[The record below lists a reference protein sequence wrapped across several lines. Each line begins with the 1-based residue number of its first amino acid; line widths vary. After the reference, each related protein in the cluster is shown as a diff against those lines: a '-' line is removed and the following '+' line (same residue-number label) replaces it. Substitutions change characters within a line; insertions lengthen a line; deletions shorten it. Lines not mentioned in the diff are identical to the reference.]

1 MSYSVEHINLPK
13 AELIYVK
20 DFFSEKESKVYFEY
34 LKQQI
39 NWQHDQIKVFGK
51 VYDQPRLTA
60 LYAENKKAYSY
71 SNIVMH
77 PHQFTNELLKIKNK
91 IVTFSNEKFTTCL
104 LNYYRTGQDSNGW
117 HADDEKELGVNP
129 VIASM
134 SFGAKRKFKM
144 RKKDNHQE
152 KFDIELSAGSLL
164 IMKGE
169 TQHFWQHQIPKT
181 AKKIDPRIN
190 LTFRKIE

>member
-13 AELIYVK
+13 AELIFVK

-91 IVTFSNEKFTTCL
+91 IETFSNEKFTTCL

-181 AKKIDPRIN
+181 TKKIEPRIN

>member
-91 IVTFSNEKFTTCL
+91 IETFSNEKFTTCL
-104 LNYYRTGQDSNGW
+104 LNYYRNGQDSNGW

>member
-13 AELIYVK
+13 AELIFVK

-91 IVTFSNEKFTTCL
+91 IETFSNEKFTTCL

-181 AKKIDPRIN
+181 AKKIEPRIN